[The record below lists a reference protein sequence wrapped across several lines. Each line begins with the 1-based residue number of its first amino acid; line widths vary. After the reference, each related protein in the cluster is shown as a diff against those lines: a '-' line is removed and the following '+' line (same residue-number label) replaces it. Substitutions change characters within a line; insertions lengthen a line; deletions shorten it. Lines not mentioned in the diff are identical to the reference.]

1 MTLSLNK
8 NVQVEE
14 AIEVEENVQNL
25 YSWVEQT
32 NWLTK
37 NNSLWAKLIG

>member
-1 MTLSLNK
+1 MLCLNK

-25 YSWVEQT
+25 YSWAEQT
-32 NWLTK
+32 NWLAK
-37 NNSLWAKLIG
+37 NNSL